1 MFNQTNHPQSSV
13 LFIGAAHLDRL
24 GRMSHIGQLEKS
36 NLGVFSESP
45 GGAALNTASIFTA
58 LGGTALLHSILGD
71 DSASQAVRR
80 ACEQRDINLSASR
93 GEATATYTALL
104 NPDGGLIIA
113 LADMVVYDQFEAINS
128 APEITDLTNQD
139 WMFVDANL
147 PSEELQ
153 KLSKIAPCSVAASA
167 VSAAKCSRL
176 RASLSNLDVLFCTRS
191 EIETLLQLPPNSPD
205 QGIALAAQSA
215 GLKSLVVSDAENP
228 VLCAQNGK
236 SELIPVPPVKAIVDV
251 TGAGD
256 ALAAGTLFALCAG
269 NPLAHSVSLGIKAAQ
284 SVLAAKGPWLD
295 DLTHLL
301 TSKSK
306 L

>member
-1 MFNQTNHPQSSV
+1 MINPTNHPQSSV

-36 NLGVFSESP
+36 NLGVFSETP
-45 GGAALNTASIFTA
+45 GGAALNTASIFAA

-71 DSASQAVRR
+71 DSASPAVRR
-80 ACEQRDINLSASR
+80 ACEHRNINLSASR

-104 NPDGGLIIA
+104 NPDGSLIIA
-113 LADMVVYDQFEAINS
+113 LADMAVYDQFEAINS
-128 APEITDLTNQD
+128 LPEITGLTNQD

-153 KLSKIAPCSVAASA
+153 KLSKTAPCSVAASA
-167 VSAAKCSRL
+167 VSAAKCGRL

-205 QGIALAAQSA
+205 QSIALAAQSA

-256 ALAAGTLFALCAG
+256 ALAAGTLLALCAG
-269 NPLAHSVSLGIKAAQ
+269 KSLAHSIPLGIKAAR

-301 TSKSK
+301 TSSSK
-306 L
+306 T